1 MNILISNKIRIDD
14 PTPGLKHWV
23 QREYT
28 IDNPEYITR
37 VRLNK
42 WLGGTPKKLKL
53 YEEYDNTI
61 LLPYGCLQ
69 ALYIY
74 LIHAEDLTKVTTSSK
89 LNVHATAD
97 WEGNTIIPRDYQEIA
112 VNAMVF
118 HKFGILKAPCSSGK
132 TIMGHLIAQKT
143 GMRTL
148 WLTHTTA
155 LLKQSK
161 AVGEIILG
169 KSDRVGTITD
179 GNVNPGRT
187 ITYATVQTM
196 AMLDPKT
203 YKDQYNCVICDECF
217 PGNTKIATPTGFKE
231 LKSLCIGD
239 IITSYN
245 TKTKKLENKTVNY
258 VFKLK
263 AHDVVIVTL
272 SNGKQMVCTS
282 NHPFYTQSGEWK
294 RADELGEND
303 YVMQLLWEGDRRNR
317 YLKIKQNK
325 IQKTGVRLLQFD
337 LRKTCSCKKGL
348 DGRTKAEKCR
358 GHAKIKQRIPRSDC
372 GTHEE
377 QQPYERSCDKRT
389 RFKAVKRDRAS
400 SKNKMRKWL
409 RSYCSTAKF
418 NACFSGNV
426 GSICGISCSY
436 TDGKRF
442 GLSDL
447 LQSRY
452 SRSVRNDRNRSRW
465 KHTRCVGPSSARQKE
480 NRVFEWLGVE
490 SITVQKQTSDG
501 TFAGLCEDGY
511 VYNIEVADNN
521 NYFAEGVLVHNCHRV
536 AKTAEAYTQFSYVL
550 NNVAAEYKYGL
561 SATPET
567 HNGYGKSIMCNIG
580 DIKHEIPQDV
590 LEENGT
596 IMQVDIH
603 PIETGWSYPREAFKA
618 DGVLNFEKAVTYL
631 RSDPERNELIADL
644 IGDRPTLILSNNID
658 HLCYIAN
665 KLSAEQQATACLV
678 STKHDED
685 VLTADIL
692 CKHGSKANAEYI
704 DKMRSGELNI
714 MFATYQLAKE
724 GLNIPRLEQVILAFP
739 AVDANIITQS
749 VGRVARC
756 CDGKESAVCYDL
768 VDTPTWFQKHFRERK
783 KLYNKNGN
791 KIVN

>member
-1 MNILISNKIRIDD
+1 MNILISNKIRIEN
-14 PTPGLKHWV
+14 PTTGLKHWV
-23 QREYT
+23 QKEYT

-53 YEEYDNTI
+53 YEEYDNVI

-74 LIHAEDLTKVTTSSK
+74 LIHAEDLTKVTTASK

-169 KSDRVGTITD
+169 KGDRVGTITD
-179 GNVNPGRT
+179 GKVNPGRT

-203 YKDQYNCVICDECF
+203 YKDQYNCVICDEC
-217 PGNTKIATPTGFKE
+217 
-231 LKSLCIGD
+231 
-239 IITSYN
+239 
-245 TKTKKLENKTVNY
+245 
-258 VFKLK
+258 
-263 AHDVVIVTL
+263 
-272 SNGKQMVCTS
+272 
-282 NHPFYTQSGEWK
+282 
-294 RADELGEND
+294 
-303 YVMQLLWEGDRRNR
+303 
-317 YLKIKQNK
+317 
-325 IQKTGVRLLQFD
+325 
-337 LRKTCSCKKGL
+337 
-348 DGRTKAEKCR
+348 
-358 GHAKIKQRIPRSDC
+358 
-372 GTHEE
+372 
-377 QQPYERSCDKRT
+377 
-389 RFKAVKRDRAS
+389 
-400 SKNKMRKWL
+400 
-409 RSYCSTAKF
+409 
-418 NACFSGNV
+418 
-426 GSICGISCSY
+426 
-436 TDGKRF
+436 
-442 GLSDL
+442 
-447 LQSRY
+447 
-452 SRSVRNDRNRSRW
+452 
-465 KHTRCVGPSSARQKE
+465 
-480 NRVFEWLGVE
+480 
-490 SITVQKQTSDG
+490 
-501 TFAGLCEDGY
+501 
-511 VYNIEVADNN
+511 
-521 NYFAEGVLVHNCHRV
+521 HRV
-536 AKTAEAYTQFSYVL
+536 AKTAEAYTQFSFVL